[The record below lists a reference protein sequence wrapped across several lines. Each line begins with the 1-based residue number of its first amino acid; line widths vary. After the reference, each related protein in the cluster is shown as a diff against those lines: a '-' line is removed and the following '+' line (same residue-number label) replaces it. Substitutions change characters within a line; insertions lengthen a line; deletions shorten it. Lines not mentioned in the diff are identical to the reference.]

1 VAEALG
7 DPPLLLGEAVRV
19 GGVALGHHS
28 MFPMLF
34 FRGFSLLFRAAV
46 GEGGLPRRGA
56 GGLPAQGG
64 GVEPHGG
71 GASEPHGGGAVAP
84 LVGGL
89 IGLGV
94 EVLTADPRVLLI
106 LPEGV

>member
-1 VAEALG
+1 
-7 DPPLLLGEAVRV
+7 
-19 GGVALGHHS
+19 

-106 LPEGV
+106 LGRHFKLFSN